1 MRDNPFLGQYTKD
14 KEMRDEVWK
23 VVSMVGNGMM
33 TYQGDLPMEKLS
45 LRVTTYWD
53 AMSTAKMKQGK
64 EHNFQ
69 EDVT

>member
-33 TYQGDLPMEKLS
+33 TYQGDLPMEKPIRKGDYL
-45 LRVTTYWD
+45 LGCNVNRQDET
-53 AMSTAKMKQGK
+53 GK
-64 EHNFQ
+64 R
-69 EDVT
+69 T